1 MIFVNRSA
9 YKTPDFLLSKEV
21 KEAKERI
28 VDLLSSSTSEHL
40 DQLRISFDSDIWLRA
55 RGPLR
60 ELFKGKCAFCESSLA
75 TQHGEVDH
83 YRPRQGGAREVKGNG
98 HLFYSWLAY
107 DWENLLVV
115 CVRCNIARGRNE
127 AVSSDFRV
135 AKERAGVLASI
146 AECRRQEVPY
156 LLDPCFDEPSEHIDC
171 GETGELRALSTRG
184 HFTIAA
190 LDLNGQQGLVSARRQ
205 AIEVT
210 TYKLAAALD
219 SIDFV
224 VSSADEKRMRIARIS
239 GLFDLAQPHQLPR
252 RIVLQTVAANLLQQQ
267 DPKFELL
274 RPFLTSADWQRVRAQ
289 TRAPQSFPAYSTNV
303 RWGRFPGK
311 RDLPV
316 FHQSRISG
324 ISIRNFKGIEALD
337 LDVPEGP
344 EGQRIPGALTL
355 LGENASGKSSVLEA
369 VALASL
375 GTSQIGFL
383 KLDGKAF
390 LRREIRGNV
399 EMLHPAEV
407 RVRLDDGQEVRLRI
421 DGNGRFSGD
430 DQPATVLV
438 GYGPRRF
445 FEQKRNVKR
454 FSAPWHRIRSMFDPT
469 VTLPHPSKWLL
480 SCSQQH
486 FSLAVRA
493 LRTLLV
499 LPDQA
504 IVRRNIQEDPGASD
518 ILFELDGRIEQ
529 FSRLS
534 EGYKTVVAMGVDIMR
549 EMLEYWPDLETAR
562 GTVLIDELDT
572 HLHPR
577 WKMRIASRLRTALP
591 NVQFLTS
598 THDPLCLRGYYDG
611 EVQVLRR
618 GEDSRVER
626 VLDLPNVQG
635 LSVQQILTSE
645 FFGLYSAE
653 DPEVDLGVARYAEL
667 VAKVNRSPAEET
679 ELRQRREEAGRT
691 LRLGSDSKGQLAQ
704 EAIGEY
710 LLERRM
716 VSSQR
721 SQTLKREAMSKMLDV
736 WNSLGSSTEP
746 SSDDAEDQKS

>member
-1 MIFVNRSA
+1 M
-9 YKTPDFLLSKEV
+9 
-21 KEAKERI
+21 
-28 VDLLSSSTSEHL
+28 
-40 DQLRISFDSDIWLRA
+40 
-55 RGPLR
+55 
-60 ELFKGKCAFCESSLA
+60 
-75 TQHGEVDH
+75 
-83 YRPRQGGAREVKGNG
+83 KGNG
-98 HLFYSWLAY
+98 HLFYGWLAY
-107 DWENLLVV
+107 DWENLLLT
-115 CVRCNIARGRNE
+115 CPECNYARDRSE
-127 AVSSDFRV
+127 AASSAFRV
-135 AKERAGVLASI
+135 TKERAKVLASV
-146 AECRRQEVPY
+146 AECREQEVPY

-171 GETGELRALSTRG
+171 NESGTLRALSTRG
-184 HFTIAA
+184 DFTIAV
-190 LDLNGQQGLVSARRQ
+190 LDLNGRQNLVSQRRQ

-210 TYKLAAALD
+210 TSQLSAALD
-219 SIDFV
+219 FAGFD
-224 VSSADEKRMRIARIS
+224 VSSADPTSMRSAHIRR
-239 GLFDLAQPHQLPR
+239 LFDLEQPHQLPR
-252 RIVLQTVAANLLQQQ
+252 RIVLQTMAARLLEQQ

-274 RPFLTSADWQRVRAQ
+274 RPLLTSADWQRVRAQ
-289 TRAPQSFPAYSTNV
+289 TRTPQSFAPYSPNA

-311 RDLPV
+311 RNLPLS
-316 FHQSRISG
+316 HQSRISG
-324 ISIRNFKGIEALD
+324 ISIRNFKGIETLD

-344 EGQRIPGALTL
+344 EGQRGIPGALTL
-355 LGENASGKSSVLEA
+355 LGENAAGKSSVLEA
-369 VALASL
+369 VALALL

-390 LRREIRGNV
+390 LRRETRGDV

-407 RVRLDDGQEVRLRI
+407 GVRLTDGHEVRLRI
-421 DGNGRFSGD
+421 DGNGRFFGD

-454 FSAPWHRIRSMFDPT
+454 FSAPWHRIRSMFDPA

-486 FSLAVRA
+486 FNIAVRA

-504 IVRRNIQEDPGASD
+504 IVRRSIYEDPGGSD
-518 ILFELDGRIEQ
+518 ILFELNGRVEQ
-529 FSRLS
+529 LSRLS
-534 EGYKTVVAMGVDIMR
+534 EGYKAVVAMGVDIMR

-626 VLDLPNVQG
+626 VQDLPNVRG

-645 FFGLYSAE
+645 FFGLHSAE
-653 DPEVDLGVARYAEL
+653 DPEVDVSVARYAEL
-667 VAKVNRSPAEET
+667 VAKVNRSPAEEAD
-679 ELRQRREEAGRT
+679 LRQYREEAGRM
-691 LRLGSDSKGQLAQ
+691 LRLGSTSKGQLAQ

-721 SQTLKREAMSKMLDV
+721 NQTRKREVMSKMLDV
-736 WNSLGSSTEP
+736 WNSLGSSPEP
-746 SSDDAEDQKS
+746 SSNDAEDQQS